1 MLPRR
6 PADACASPPF
16 WTSWQPNSLA
26 RDGVREFDLMGA
38 HSPRCPELY
47 SVGKYKSAFAS
58 HFTDVPGGWDMPIK
72 KSTYRA
78 LSAAKAVKDWH
89 ARS

>member
-1 MLPRR
+1 MSELKRTILYQ
-6 PADACASPPF
+6 AHLDA
-16 WTSWQPNSLA
+16 
-26 RDGVREFDLMGA
+26 GA
-38 HSPRCPELY
+38 TM
-47 SVGKYKSAFAS
+47 VDF
-58 HFTDVPGGWDMPIK
+58 GGWDMPIK

>member
-1 MLPRR
+1 
-6 PADACASPPF
+6 
-16 WTSWQPNSLA
+16 
-26 RDGVREFDLMGA
+26 MGA

>member
-1 MLPRR
+1 
-6 PADACASPPF
+6 
-16 WTSWQPNSLA
+16 
-26 RDGVREFDLMGA
+26 MGA
-38 HSPRCPELY
+38 HSPRCPDLY
-47 SVGKYKSAFAS
+47 SVGKYKSAFAT

-78 LSAAKAVKDWH
+78 MVAAKAVKDWR